1 MDHNSLGIASK
12 CGTLYEKTWANMN
25 ISNRTLATTI
35 LLLVSFAVN
44 AAPLFDQSDELSLS
58 LTADFDTMFDEK
70 DKTKQYPGKLGY
82 EDTDGHKTL
91 DVMLEV
97 RGNFRLEKCRVP
109 GLRLVFP
116 KKPEGLFAKQ
126 KKLKLVAQC
135 RRTGDA
141 YQDYLLQE
149 YATYRAYEVL
159 TDNSFKTR
167 LARVTYS
174 DTGSGKDSWTN
185 YGFLIEGT
193 GRMAKRLGMKQVAE
207 NRVSRKSLLG
217 QETNLFTIYQFLIGN
232 TDFSLLKGEGE
243 EACCHNAKL
252 IDNGSGFIPV
262 PYDFDLAGVINTR
275 YAAPPVNLGIK
286 RVTQRLY
293 RGFCNNNEHVPA
305 TIAHINTNK
314 SAIYT
319 AFMDERIREK
329 SRKKMTKF
337 LDSFFALTGD
347 PKKLEQKITGK
358 CR

>member
-1 MDHNSLGIASK
+1 
-12 CGTLYEKTWANMN
+12 MN
-25 ISNRTLATTI
+25 ISSRILATTI
-35 LLLVSFAVN
+35 LLLVSIAVN
-44 AAPLFDQSDELSLS
+44 AAPLFDQNDELSLS
-58 LTADFDTMFDEK
+58 LTADFDTIFDEK

-82 EDTDGHKTL
+82 EDTDGRKTL

-97 RGNFRLEKCRVP
+97 RGNFRLENCQVP

-116 KKPEGLFAKQ
+116 KKTDGLFAKQ
-126 KKLKLVAQC
+126 KRLKLVTQC
-135 RRTGDA
+135 RRRSDA

-159 TDNSFKTR
+159 TENSFKTR
-167 LARVTYS
+167 PAMVTYT
-174 DTGSGKDSWTN
+174 DTGPGNDSWTN

-193 GRMAKRLGMKQVAE
+193 GRMAKRLGVKQVDD
-207 NRVSRKSLLG
+207 NRVSRKALLG
-217 QETNLFTIYQFLIGN
+217 AETNLVTIYQFLIGN

-262 PYDFDLAGVINTR
+262 PYDFDLAGIVNAR
-275 YAAPPVNLGIK
+275 YAAPPVGLGIK

-293 RGFCNNNEHVPA
+293 RGFCDNNKHVPA
-305 TIAHINTNK
+305 TLAHINMNK
-314 SAIYT
+314 AAVYA
-319 AFMDERIREK
+319 AFMDERISEK
-329 SRKKMTKF
+329 TRKKMTKF

-347 PKKLEQKITGK
+347 PKKLEQKIAGK

>member
-1 MDHNSLGIASK
+1 
-12 CGTLYEKTWANMN
+12 MN

-35 LLLVSFAVN
+35 LLLFSFAVN

-58 LTADFDTMFDEK
+58 LVADFDTILDDK

-82 EDTDGHKTL
+82 EDADGRKTL

-97 RGNFRLEKCRVP
+97 RGNFRLENCRVP

-116 KKPEGLFAKQ
+116 KNTEGLFAKQ

-135 RRTGDA
+135 RRRDDA

-149 YATYRAYEVL
+149 YASYRAYEVL
-159 TDNSFKTR
+159 TENSFKTR
-167 LARVTYS
+167 LAMVTYT
-174 DTGSGKDSWTN
+174 DTGSRKDSWTN
-185 YGFLIEGT
+185 YGFLIEDT
-193 GRMAKRLGMKQVAE
+193 GRMAKRLGMKQVE
-207 NRVSRKSLLG
+207 DNRVSRKALLG
-217 QETNLFTIYQFLIGN
+217 PETNLVTIYQFLIGN

-252 IDNGSGFIPV
+252 IDNGSGFIPI
-262 PYDFDLAGVINTR
+262 PYDFDLAGVVNAR
-275 YAAPPVNLGIK
+275 YAAPPVGLGIK

-293 RGFCNNNEHVPA
+293 RGFCDNNEHVPA
-305 TIAHINTNK
+305 TLAHINTNK
-314 SAIYT
+314 SAVYA

-329 SRKKMTKF
+329 TRKKMTKF
-337 LDSFFALTGD
+337 LDSFFTLTGD
-347 PKKLEQKITGK
+347 PKKLEKKITGK

>member
-1 MDHNSLGIASK
+1 
-12 CGTLYEKTWANMN
+12 MN
-25 ISNRTLATTI
+25 HSIRTLATTT

-58 LTADFDTMFDEK
+58 LTADFDTMFDDK
-70 DKTKQYPGKLGY
+70 DKAKQYPGRLSY
-82 EDTDGHKTL
+82 DDTGSRKTL

-97 RGNFRLEKCRVP
+97 RGNFRLETCQVP

-116 KKPEGLFAKQ
+116 NKTEGLFAKQ
-126 KKLKLVAQC
+126 KKLKLVTQC
-135 RRTGDA
+135 RRKGDV

-159 TDNSFKTR
+159 TENSYQTR
-167 LARVTYS
+167 LAMVTYT
-174 DTGSGKDSWTN
+174 DTGSRNESWTN
-185 YGFLIEGT
+185 YGFFIEDT
-193 GRMAKRLGMKQVAE
+193 GRMAKRLGMKRVGD
-207 NRVSRKSLLG
+207 NRVSRNALLG
-217 QETNLFTIYQFLIGN
+217 PETNLFTIYQYFIGN

-252 IDNGSGFIPV
+252 LNNGIGFIPV

-293 RGFCNNNEHVPA
+293 RGFCNNNEYVPA
-305 TIAHINTNK
+305 TLAHINTNK
-314 SAIYT
+314 SAIYA

-329 SRKKMTKF
+329 TRKKMMKF

-347 PKKLEQKITGK
+347 PKKLKQKITGK